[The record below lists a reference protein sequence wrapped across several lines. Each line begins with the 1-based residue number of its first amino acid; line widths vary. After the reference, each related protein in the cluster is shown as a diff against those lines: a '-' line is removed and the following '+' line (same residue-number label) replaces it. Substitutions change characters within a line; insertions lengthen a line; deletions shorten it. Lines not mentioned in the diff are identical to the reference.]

1 MCLYK
6 NSIFPCQY
14 YVLSE
19 KLALIS
25 ITIIALGAESF
36 RAGRRVIISR
46 RVGGFERSE
55 VSMFSFRAGRRVG
68 RAGGC
73 GRLPVPS
80 GAVGLVRGEAGA
92 C

>member
-6 NSIFPCQY
+6 NSIFPRQY
-14 YVLSE
+14 YVLIE
-19 KLALIS
+19 KLILIS

-36 RAGRRVIISR
+36 RAGRRVLISR

-68 RAGGC
+68 RA
-73 GRLPVPS
+73 
-80 GAVGLVRGEAGA
+80 
-92 C
+92 